1 MKRLFLLITL
11 CLSLVSNSV
20 IAAGPLQLVTAGPGN
35 RIHGVDISKWQHPY
49 DKPINFVK
57 MAKTGVRFV
66 MIKGS
71 DSQAPADLIA
81 KKYLIADRAAA
92 QAAGLYTGFYYFSYL
107 PDTTKKA
114 EIIADAKAQAQ
125 KVIWRLGE
133 IGGYTEQ
140 DLPVALDLETNC
152 VRKIDGICKKYA
164 SRSQVSLW
172 ATTWLA
178 AVTEKTNRK
187 PFIYSFPNFL
197 QSAMVR
203 SNELA
208 QYPLWIAA
216 YGKHPIEPA
225 NHPGMK
231 SVGCF
236 AHSWTKA
243 DCTADYQIWQYTSC
257 GKGSK
262 YGVASSRID
271 LNVFNGSEEK
281 FVALTKGIWQPDIV
295 DLLPYNETTTVTLI
309 SSVSTLTTNGAAN
322 FVVDA
327 VRPDGT
333 PVVTGSVRFVSAD
346 SLVKSGVQDVIR
358 SASGRWTLKISGLQ
372 AGNYVG
378 FVEYFDES
386 NTHASSLIPVMF
398 EVTQGPI
405 STPSP
410 SPSPT
415 KKPAPQPVDACT
427 GQIRN

>member
-11 CLSLVSNSV
+11 CLSLVSNNV

-49 DKPINFVK
+49 DKPINFTK
-57 MAKTGVRFV
+57 MASAGVRFV

-71 DSQAPADLIA
+71 DSQAPADLVA
-81 KKYLIADRAAA
+81 KNYLIADRAAA

-152 VRKIDGICKKYA
+152 VRKIGGICNKYA
-164 SRSQVSLW
+164 SRANVTLW

-178 AVTEKTNRK
+178 DVEAKTNRK
-187 PFIYSFPNFL
+187 PFIYSYPNFL
-197 QSAMVR
+197 QSAMAR
-203 SNELA
+203 SKVLA

-216 YGKHPIEPA
+216 YGKHPA
-225 NHPGMK
+225 VATNVPGMK

-271 LNVFNGSEEK
+271 LNVFSGSEEK
-281 FVALTKGIWQPDIV
+281 FYALTKGVWQPEPV
-295 DLLPYNETTTVTLI
+295 DLLPYNETTSATLI
-309 SSVSTLTTNGAAN
+309 SSVSTLTTNDVAN

-327 VRPDGT
+327 VRPNGT
-333 PVVTGSVRFVSAD
+333 PVVTGSVRFISAD
-346 SLVKSGVQDVIR
+346 SLMKAGVQDVIR

-378 FVEYFDES
+378 FIEYFDES
-386 NTHASSLIPVMF
+386 NTHSSADMPVMF
-398 EVTQGPI
+398 EVTQGP
-405 STPSP
+405 TPLPKPSP
-410 SPSPT
+410 S
-415 KKPAPQPVDACT
+415 KKPVMQPVDACA

>member
-11 CLSLVSNSV
+11 CLSLVSNNV

-49 DKPINFVK
+49 DKPINFEK
-57 MAKTGVRFV
+57 MAKAGVRFV
-66 MIKGS
+66 IIKGS
-71 DSQAPADLIA
+71 DSQAPADALA

-125 KVIWRLGE
+125 KTIWRLGE

-152 VRKIDGICKKYA
+152 VRIISGICKKYA
-164 SRSQVSLW
+164 SRANVSLW
-172 ATTWLA
+172 AKTWL
-178 AVTEKTNRK
+178 TEVEAKTNRK
-187 PFIYSFPNFL
+187 PFVYSFPSFL
-197 QSAMVR
+197 QNAMTR
-203 SNELA
+203 SSQLA
-208 QYPLWIAA
+208 KYPLWIAA
-216 YGKHPIEPA
+216 YGKQPAEPA

-243 DCTADYQIWQYTSC
+243 DCRADYQIWQYTSC

-271 LNVFNGSEEK
+271 LNVFSGSEDR
-281 FVALTKGIWQPDIV
+281 FYALTKGVWQPEEV
-295 DLLPYNETTTVTLI
+295 DLLPFNEPTTAVLI
-309 SSVSTLTTNGAAN
+309 SSVTSITTNDSAD

-327 VRPDGT
+327 VRPNGT
-333 PVVTGSVRFVSAD
+333 PVVTGSVRFISAD
-346 SLVKSGVQDVIR
+346 SLVKVGVQDVIR
-358 SASGRWTLKISGLQ
+358 SASGRWTLKMSALT
-372 AGNYVG
+372 AGTYVG
-378 FVEYFDES
+378 FIEYFDES
-386 NTHASSLIPVMF
+386 QTHASSVMPVMF
-398 EVTQGPI
+398 EVTQGP
-405 STPSP
+405 TPTP
-410 SPSPT
+410 KPSPT
-415 KKPAPQPVDACT
+415 KKPAPKPVDACA

>member
-1 MKRLFLLITL
+1 MKRLFILITL
-11 CLSLVSNSV
+11 CLSLVSNNV

-49 DKPINFVK
+49 DKPINFEK
-57 MAKTGVRFV
+57 MAKAGVRFV

-71 DSQAPADLIA
+71 DSQAPADLTA

-92 QAAGLYTGFYYFSYL
+92 QDAGLYTGFYYFSYL

-125 KVIWRLGE
+125 KTVWRLGE

-152 VRKIDGICKKYA
+152 VRIISGICKKYA
-164 SRSQVSLW
+164 SRANVTLW
-172 ATTWLA
+172 AKTWLDEVA
-178 AVTEKTNRK
+178 LKTNRK
-187 PFIYSFPNFL
+187 PFVYSYPNFL
-197 QSAMVR
+197 QSAMAR
-203 SNELA
+203 STELA
-208 QYPLWIAA
+208 KYPLWIAA
-216 YGKHPIEPA
+216 YGKHPVEPA

-236 AHSWTKA
+236 AHSWTKS
-243 DCTADYQIWQYTSC
+243 DCRADYQIWQYTSC

-271 LNVFNGSEEK
+271 LNVFSGSEEK
-281 FVALTKGIWQPDIV
+281 FFALTKGAWQPEAL
-295 DLLPYNETTTVTLI
+295 DLLPFNETTTAKLI
-309 SSVSTLTTNGAAN
+309 SSSSAITTNDSAN
-322 FVVDA
+322 FVIDA
-327 VRPDGT
+327 VRPNGT

-346 SLVKSGVQDVIR
+346 SLAKVGTQDVIR
-358 SASGRWTLKISGLQ
+358 SASGRWTLKISGLV
-372 AGNYVG
+372 AGTYVG

-386 NTHASSLIPVMF
+386 QTHASVEMPVMF
-398 EVTQGPI
+398 DVAQGP
-405 STPSP
+405 TPTPKPSP
-410 SPSPT
+410 S
-415 KKPAPQPVDACT
+415 KKPAPKPVDACA

>member
-1 MKRLFLLITL
+1 MLITL
-11 CLSLVSNSV
+11 CLCLVSNNV

-49 DKPINFVK
+49 DKPINFAK
-57 MAKTGVRFV
+57 MAKAGIRFV

-71 DSQAPADLIA
+71 DSQAPADALA

-114 EIIADAKAQAQ
+114 AIIADAKAQAQ
-125 KVIWRLGE
+125 KTIWRLGE

-140 DLPVALDLETNC
+140 DLPVALDLESNC
-152 VRKIDGICKKYA
+152 VRIISGLCKKYA
-164 SRSQVSLW
+164 SKANVTLW
-172 ATTWLA
+172 AKTWLA
-178 AVTEKTNRK
+178 EVEAKTNRK
-187 PFIYSFPNFL
+187 PFVYSYPNFL
-197 QSAMVR
+197 QSAMSR
-203 SNELA
+203 STELA
-208 QYPLWIAA
+208 KYPLWIAA
-216 YGKHPIEPA
+216 YGKHPAVPS

-236 AHSWTKA
+236 AHSWTKSN
-243 DCTADYQIWQYTSC
+243 CQADYQIWQYTSC

-271 LNVFNGSEEK
+271 LNVFSGSEDK
-281 FVALTKGIWQPDIV
+281 FYALTKGIWQPEAI
-295 DLLPYNETTTVTLI
+295 DLLPFNEPTTVALI
-309 SSVSTLTTNGAAN
+309 SSVTSMTTNESAN

-327 VRPDGT
+327 VRPEGT

-346 SLVKSGVQDVIR
+346 SLVKAGVQAVIR
-358 SASGRWTLKISGLQ
+358 SASGRWTLKISGLS
-372 AGNYVG
+372 AGTYVG

-386 NTHASSLIPVMF
+386 QTHANSVIPVMF
-398 EVTQGPI
+398 DVTQGPI
-405 STPSP
+405 PTPK
-410 SPSPT
+410 PSPT
-415 KKPAPQPVDACT
+415 KKPAPKPVDACA

>member
-11 CLSLVSNSV
+11 CLSLVSNNV

-35 RIHGVDISKWQHPY
+35 RIHGVDISKWQHPH
-49 DKPINFVK
+49 DKPINFEK
-57 MAKTGVRFV
+57 MAKAGVRFV
-66 MIKGS
+66 IIKGS
-71 DSQAPADLIA
+71 DSQVPADVLA

-125 KVIWRLGE
+125 KTIWRLGE

-152 VRKIDGICKKYA
+152 VRLISGICKKYA
-164 SRSQVSLW
+164 SRANVSLW
-172 ATTWLA
+172 AKTWLA
-178 AVTEKTNRK
+178 EVEAKTNRK
-187 PFIYSFPNFL
+187 PFVYSYPSFL
-197 QSAMVR
+197 QNAMTR
-203 SNELA
+203 SSQLA
-208 QYPLWIAA
+208 KYPLWIAA
-216 YGKHPIEPA
+216 YGKQPAEPA

-243 DCTADYQIWQYTSC
+243 DCRADYQIWQYTSC

-271 LNVFNGSEEK
+271 LNVFSGSEDK
-281 FVALTKGIWQPDIV
+281 FYALTKGVWQPEAV
-295 DLLPYNETTTVTLI
+295 DLLPFNEPTTAVLI
-309 SSVSTLTTNGAAN
+309 SSVTSITTNDSAD

-327 VRPDGT
+327 VRPNGT
-333 PVVTGSVRFVSAD
+333 PVVTGSVRFISAD
-346 SLVKSGVQDVIR
+346 SLVKVGVQDVIR
-358 SASGRWTLKISGLQ
+358 SASGRWTLKISGLT
-372 AGNYVG
+372 AGTYVG
-378 FVEYFDES
+378 FIEYFDES
-386 NTHASSLIPVMF
+386 QTHASSVMPVMF
-398 EVTQGPI
+398 EVTQG
-405 STPSP
+405 STPTP
-410 SPSPT
+410 KPSPT
-415 KKPAPQPVDACT
+415 KKPAPKPVDACA

>member
-11 CLSLVSNSV
+11 CLSLVSNNV

-35 RIHGVDISKWQHPY
+35 RIHGVDISKWQHPH
-49 DKPINFVK
+49 DKPINFEK
-57 MAKTGVRFV
+57 MAKAGVRFV
-66 MIKGS
+66 IIKGS
-71 DSQAPADLIA
+71 DSQVPADVLA

-125 KVIWRLGE
+125 KTIWRLGE

-152 VRKIDGICKKYA
+152 VRLISGICKKYA
-164 SRSQVSLW
+164 SRANVSLW
-172 ATTWLA
+172 AKTWLA
-178 AVTEKTNRK
+178 EVEAKTNRK
-187 PFIYSFPNFL
+187 PFVYSYPSFL
-197 QSAMVR
+197 QNAMTR
-203 SNELA
+203 SSQLA
-208 QYPLWIAA
+208 KYPLWIAA
-216 YGKHPIEPA
+216 YGKQPAEPA

-243 DCTADYQIWQYTSC
+243 DCRADYQIWQYTSC

-271 LNVFNGSEEK
+271 LNVFSGSEDK
-281 FVALTKGIWQPDIV
+281 FYALTKGVWQPEAV
-295 DLLPYNETTTVTLI
+295 DLLPFNEPTTAVLI
-309 SSVSTLTTNGAAN
+309 SSVTSITTNDSAD

-327 VRPDGT
+327 VRPNGT
-333 PVVTGSVRFVSAD
+333 PVVTGSVRFISAD
-346 SLVKSGVQDVIR
+346 SLVKVGVQDVIR
-358 SASGRWTLKISGLQ
+358 SASGRWTLKMSALT
-372 AGNYVG
+372 AGTYVG
-378 FVEYFDES
+378 FIEYFDES
-386 NTHASSLIPVMF
+386 QTHASSVMPVMF
-398 EVTQGPI
+398 EVTQGP
-405 STPSP
+405 TPTP
-410 SPSPT
+410 KPSPT
-415 KKPAPQPVDACT
+415 KKPAPKPVDACA

>member
-11 CLSLVSNSV
+11 CLSLVSNNV

-35 RIHGVDISKWQHPY
+35 RIHGVDISKWQHPH
-49 DKPINFVK
+49 DKPINFEK
-57 MAKTGVRFV
+57 MAKAGVRFV
-66 MIKGS
+66 IIKGS
-71 DSQAPADLIA
+71 DSQVPADALA

-125 KVIWRLGE
+125 KTIWRLGE

-152 VRKIDGICKKYA
+152 VRLISGICKKYA
-164 SRSQVSLW
+164 SRANVSLW
-172 ATTWLA
+172 AKTWLA
-178 AVTEKTNRK
+178 EVEAKTNRK
-187 PFIYSFPNFL
+187 PFVYSYPSFL
-197 QSAMVR
+197 QNAMTR
-203 SNELA
+203 SSQLA
-208 QYPLWIAA
+208 KYPLWIAA
-216 YGKHPIEPA
+216 YGKQPAEPA

-243 DCTADYQIWQYTSC
+243 DCRADYQIWQYTSC

-271 LNVFNGSEEK
+271 LNVFSGSEDK
-281 FVALTKGIWQPDIV
+281 FYALTKGVWQPEAV
-295 DLLPYNETTTVTLI
+295 DLLPFNEPTTAVLI
-309 SSVSTLTTNGAAN
+309 SSVTSITTNDSAD

-327 VRPDGT
+327 VRPNGT
-333 PVVTGSVRFVSAD
+333 PVVTGSVRFISAD
-346 SLVKSGVQDVIR
+346 SLVKVGVQDVIR
-358 SASGRWTLKISGLQ
+358 SASGRWTLKMSALT
-372 AGNYVG
+372 AGTYVG
-378 FVEYFDES
+378 FIEYFDES
-386 NTHASSLIPVMF
+386 QTHASSVMPVMF
-398 EVTQGPI
+398 EVTQG
-405 STPSP
+405 STPTP
-410 SPSPT
+410 KPSPT
-415 KKPAPQPVDACT
+415 KKPAPKPVDVCA